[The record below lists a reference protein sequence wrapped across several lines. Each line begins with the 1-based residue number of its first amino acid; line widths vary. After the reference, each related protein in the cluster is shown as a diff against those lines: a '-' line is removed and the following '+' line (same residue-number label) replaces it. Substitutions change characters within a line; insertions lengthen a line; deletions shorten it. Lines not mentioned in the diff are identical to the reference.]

1 MNPINLY
8 FDVRDIFRAPRLAL
22 SGKKIWIFLIGNL
35 AGFVLYWIF
44 TYIALAAAG
53 VPFSNAIATYGLY
66 PCLYGVD
73 APWFAW
79 ALYYIGSLGWI
90 AFLHLSCTAVARVTL
105 KQLKGDNFFS
115 AGDAWNYVNKHWHP
129 VIFTSIS
136 IVLILGFFLLFAGIF
151 ALFGKIP
158 YVGEYLFAL
167 PYLFYFLGSVF
178 TVYTA
183 FVLVISCIYTPAIV
197 GAYEEDTMGSVFQSY
212 SIAWSQPWR
221 VVLYNIVLLPLAWW
235 SLKLFSWFMFAGFQ
249 LVNHVFGMSFLMGE
263 KATSIVGNA
272 LNFVIPRG
280 LCESICAPFS
290 CSGALCG
297 TPCSFYTLPEAG
309 SLSGSEM
316 GASIIVGLFL
326 LLILFSIVSY
336 GLSILSVGETL
347 MFIIFKKKSDD
358 DDLIERKDE
367 DELEEDDE
375 DDFSFDDDGEESE
388 SDSNDED
395 ANTDNSE
402 EE

>member
-1 MNPINLY
+1 
-8 FDVRDIFRAPRLAL
+8 
-22 SGKKIWIFLIGNL
+22 
-35 AGFVLYWIF
+35 
-44 TYIALAAAG
+44 
-53 VPFSNAIATYGLY
+53 
-66 PCLYGVD
+66 
-73 APWFAW
+73 
-79 ALYYIGSLGWI
+79 
-90 AFLHLSCTAVARVTL
+90 
-105 KQLKGDNFFS
+105 
-115 AGDAWNYVNKHWHP
+115 
-129 VIFTSIS
+129 
-136 IVLILGFFLLFAGIF
+136 
-151 ALFGKIP
+151 
-158 YVGEYLFAL
+158 
-167 PYLFYFLGSVF
+167 
-178 TVYTA
+178 
-183 FVLVISCIYTPAIV
+183 
-197 GAYEEDTMGSVFQSY
+197 MGSVFQSY